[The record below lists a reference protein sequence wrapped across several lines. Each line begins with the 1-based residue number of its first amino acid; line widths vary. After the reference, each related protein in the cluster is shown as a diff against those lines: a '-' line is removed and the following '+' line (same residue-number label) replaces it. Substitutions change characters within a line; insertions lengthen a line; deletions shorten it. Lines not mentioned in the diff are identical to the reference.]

1 MTYTPMSTQSGR
13 IPIGVSGTSNS
24 SSSFSS
30 FLSWTDDDDGVDFGD
45 ESDGFE
51 LVQNLFVVC
60 LGDSNNVDDNGRDI

>member
-30 FLSWTDDDDGVDFGD
+30 FLLWTDDDGVDFGD

-60 LGDSNNVDDNGRDI
+60 LGDNNNVDDNGRDI